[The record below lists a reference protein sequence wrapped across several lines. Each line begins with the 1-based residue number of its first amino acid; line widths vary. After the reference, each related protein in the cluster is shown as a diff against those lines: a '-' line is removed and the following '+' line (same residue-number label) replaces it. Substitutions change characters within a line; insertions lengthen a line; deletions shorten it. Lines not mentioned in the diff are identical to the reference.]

1 VAQNKRGG
9 TIVFMRHLLALAL
22 CASLV
27 HAAYEP
33 LNDKNRPI
41 ASEPALSPAES
52 AAALKV
58 PAGFRVEVI
67 VGEPKVVQPIAY
79 TIDDRGRLWIVECT
93 NYPASPGV
101 AKDRILVLE
110 DTKGTGTFDKQ
121 TVFWDKATF
130 SSGIAVG
137 FGGVW
142 LGSPPNLLFIP
153 IKDGDE
159 PKPAGEPQVMLDGW
173 MSNDTHETL
182 NDFIWGP
189 DGWLY
194 GTHGIFNLSL
204 IHI

>member
-1 VAQNKRGG
+1 VAQAMRGG
-9 TIVFMRHLLALAL
+9 TIIFMRHLLALAL
-22 CASLV
+22 CAALV

-121 TVFWDKATF
+121 TVFWEKTDKQK
-130 SSGIAVG
+130 SREDRM
-137 FGGVW
+137 
-142 LGSPPNLLFIP
+142 
-153 IKDGDE
+153 K
-159 PKPAGEPQVMLDGW
+159 
-173 MSNDTHETL
+173 
-182 NDFIWGP
+182 
-189 DGWLY
+189 
-194 GTHGIFNLSL
+194 
-204 IHI
+204 